1 VAVPLSG
8 LKQLAVPAVLGV
20 LLVAGCGSAGINL
33 PGVGSS
39 PAASPVTPRASARA
53 SAPAAQAQP
62 SGSPGSTTPP
72 TSMSFPRHVGKYR
85 LVTLKGH
92 PAAKGTSDPKMMR
105 FFPDAASAVQAA
117 YMPGRNFGQAVV
129 VTGGQIRPGVDPAAA
144 INKYVL
150 KVKDGT
156 YGVTSVPA
164 GPLGGQAKCWL
175 FGGVVYC
182 MWADTS
188 TYAVFLYAPPTNSV
202 AHPIQKMASEM
213 LTFRHAMEQVRR

>member
-1 VAVPLSG
+1 MAVPLSG
-8 LKQLAVPAVLGV
+8 LKQLAIPAVLGV
-20 LLVAGCGSAGINL
+20 LLVTGCGSAGINL
-33 PGVGSS
+33 PGAGSS
-39 PAASPVTPRASARA
+39 PAAPVTPRASAGTG
-53 SAPAAQAQP
+53 SVKAQP
-62 SGSPGSTTPP
+62 SGSPSSTTPP
-72 TSMSFPRHVGKYR
+72 TSMSFPQHVGKYR

-92 PAAKGTSDPKMMR
+92 PAAKGVNDPKMMS
-105 FFPDAASAVQAA
+105 FFPEAATAVQAA

-129 VTGGQIRPGVDPAAA
+129 VTGGQIRSGVDPAAA

-150 KVKDGT
+150 KVKDRT

-202 AHPIQKMASEM
+202 AHPIQKLATEM